1 MYGMVHIHITLWVMW
16 MTLRY
21 IDMGQVLYC
30 MYLRYMQLPL
40 VGGSTTSSGRH
51 QMECSPQEVGEHS
64 QLVLPRVIHQLS
76 LIHI

>member
-51 QMECSPQEVGEHS
+51 QMDVSLGE
-64 QLVLPRVIHQLS
+64 PVIHLNWCYPE
-76 LIHI
+76 